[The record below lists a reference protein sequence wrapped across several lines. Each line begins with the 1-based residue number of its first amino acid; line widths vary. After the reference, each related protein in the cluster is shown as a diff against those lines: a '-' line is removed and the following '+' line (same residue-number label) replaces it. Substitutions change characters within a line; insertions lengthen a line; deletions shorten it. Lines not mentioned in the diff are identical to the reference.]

1 MMPKLE
7 EVRNVVKK
15 ISSIDELKGRICFF
29 GGAMPYI
36 YHGEESGREHSDID
50 VLVDEEVMGVLR
62 DMFKKAENY
71 RPHLDSINLGLDKDY
86 GFKIFID
93 GVYVEFEPMSIKD
106 GHLIRS
112 SFSPDKEFAGTE
124 VIPFLE
130 MEDVVVPITVDGI
143 STHTESMELI
153 RASKAKYERDKDLKD
168 IAFIDSH
175 GIDPERYA
183 RVVAC
188 LKQADVSMSSYEE
201 LRRIKKQWTIL

>member
-1 MMPKLE
+1 MPKLE

-71 RPHLDSINLGLDKDY
+71 RPHLDSMNLGLDKDY

-112 SFSPDKEFAGTE
+112 SFSPDKELAGTE

-130 MEDVVVPITVDGI
+130 IEDVVIPITVDGI

-201 LRRIKKQWTIL
+201 LRRIKKQ

>member
-1 MMPKLE
+1 MPKLE

-71 RPHLDSINLGLDKDY
+71 RPHLDSMNLGLDKDY

-112 SFSPDKEFAGTE
+112 SFSPDKELAGTE

-130 MEDVVVPITVDGI
+130 MEDVVIPVSVDGI

-201 LRRIKKQWTIL
+201 LRRIKKQ

>member
-201 LRRIKKQWTIL
+201 LRRIKKQ

>member
-71 RPHLDSINLGLDKDY
+71 RPHLDSMNLGLDKDY

-93 GVYVEFEPMSIKD
+93 GVYVGFEPMSIKD

-112 SFSPDKEFAGTE
+112 SFSPDKEVAGTE

-130 MEDVVVPITVDGI
+130 MEDVVIPITVDGI
-143 STHTESMELI
+143 STYTESMELI

-201 LRRIKKQWTIL
+201 LRRIKKQ

>member
-1 MMPKLE
+1 MPKLE

-62 DMFKKAENY
+62 DMFKNAENY

-93 GVYVEFEPMSIKD
+93 GVYVEFEPMSIND

-112 SFSPDKEFAGTE
+112 SFSPDRELAGTE

-130 MEDVVVPITVDGI
+130 MEDVVIPITVDGI
-143 STHTESMELI
+143 STYTESMELI

-201 LRRIKKQWTIL
+201 LRRIKKQ

>member
-71 RPHLDSINLGLDKDY
+71 RPHLDSMNLGLDKDY

-112 SFSPDKEFAGTE
+112 SFSPDKEVAGTE

-130 MEDVVVPITVDGI
+130 MEDVVIPITVDGI
-143 STHTESMELI
+143 STYTESMELI

-201 LRRIKKQWTIL
+201 LRRIKKQ

>member
-71 RPHLDSINLGLDKDY
+71 RPHLDSMNLGLDKDY

-112 SFSPDKEFAGTE
+112 SFSPDKELAGTE

-130 MEDVVVPITVDGI
+130 IEDIVIPITVDGI

-201 LRRIKKQWTIL
+201 LRRIKKQ

>member
-1 MMPKLE
+1 
-7 EVRNVVKK
+7 
-15 ISSIDELKGRICFF
+15 
-29 GGAMPYI
+29 MPYI

-112 SFSPDKEFAGTE
+112 SFSPDKEVAGTE

-130 MEDVVVPITVDGI
+130 MEDVVIPITVDGI
-143 STHTESMELI
+143 STYTESMELI

-201 LRRIKKQWTIL
+201 LRRIKKQ

>member
-130 MEDVVVPITVDGI
+130 MEDVVIPITIDGI
-143 STHTESMELI
+143 STYTESMELI

-201 LRRIKKQWTIL
+201 LRRIKKQ

>member
-36 YHGEESGREHSDID
+36 YHGEEFGREHSDID

-112 SFSPDKEFAGTE
+112 SFSPDKELAGTE
-124 VIPFLE
+124 VVPFLE
-130 MEDVVVPITVDGI
+130 MEDVVIPITVDGI
-143 STHTESMELI
+143 STYTESMELI

-201 LRRIKKQWTIL
+201 LRRIKKQ

>member
-71 RPHLDSINLGLDKDY
+71 RPHLDSMNLGLDKDY

-112 SFSPDKEFAGTE
+112 SFSPDKELAGTE

-130 MEDVVVPITVDGI
+130 MEDVVIPITVDGI
-143 STHTESMELI
+143 STYTESMELI

-201 LRRIKKQWTIL
+201 LRRIKKQ

>member
-1 MMPKLE
+1 MMPKLD

-71 RPHLDSINLGLDKDY
+71 RPHLDSMNLGLDKDY

-112 SFSPDKEFAGTE
+112 SFSPDKEVAGTE

-130 MEDVVVPITVDGI
+130 MEDVVIPITVDGI
-143 STHTESMELI
+143 STYTESMELI

-201 LRRIKKQWTIL
+201 LRRIKKQ

>member
-1 MMPKLE
+1 MPKLE

-71 RPHLDSINLGLDKDY
+71 RPHLDSMNLGLDKDY

-112 SFSPDKEFAGTE
+112 SFSPDKELAGTE

-130 MEDVVVPITVDGI
+130 MEDVVIPVSVDGI
-143 STHTESMELI
+143 STYTESMELI

-201 LRRIKKQWTIL
+201 LRRIKKQ

>member
-71 RPHLDSINLGLDKDY
+71 RPH
-86 GFKIFID
+86 
-93 GVYVEFEPMSIKD
+93 
-106 GHLIRS
+106 
-112 SFSPDKEFAGTE
+112 
-124 VIPFLE
+124 
-130 MEDVVVPITVDGI
+130 
-143 STHTESMELI
+143 
-153 RASKAKYERDKDLKD
+153 
-168 IAFIDSH
+168 
-175 GIDPERYA
+175 
-183 RVVAC
+183 
-188 LKQADVSMSSYEE
+188 
-201 LRRIKKQWTIL
+201 

>member
-36 YHGEESGREHSDID
+36 YHGEEFGREHSDID

-71 RPHLDSINLGLDKDY
+71 RPHLDSMNLGLDKDY

-112 SFSPDKEFAGTE
+112 SFSPDKELAGTE
-124 VIPFLE
+124 VVPFLE
-130 MEDVVVPITVDGI
+130 MEDVVIPITVDGI
-143 STHTESMELI
+143 STYTESMELI

-201 LRRIKKQWTIL
+201 LRRIKKQ

>member
-1 MMPKLE
+1 MPKLE

-62 DMFKKAENY
+62 DMFKKVENY

-130 MEDVVVPITVDGI
+130 MEDVVIPITVDGI

-201 LRRIKKQWTIL
+201 LRRIKKQ

>member
-71 RPHLDSINLGLDKDY
+71 RHHLDSINLGLDKDY

-130 MEDVVVPITVDGI
+130 MEDVVIPITVDGI
-143 STHTESMELI
+143 STYTESMELI

-201 LRRIKKQWTIL
+201 LRRIKKQ

>member
-71 RPHLDSINLGLDKDY
+71 RPHLDSMNLGLDKDY

-112 SFSPDKEFAGTE
+112 SFSPDKELAGTE

-130 MEDVVVPITVDGI
+130 MEDVVIPITVDGI

-201 LRRIKKQWTIL
+201 LRRIKKQ

>member
-15 ISSIDELKGRICFF
+15 ISSIDEFKGRICFF

-71 RPHLDSINLGLDKDY
+71 RPHLDSMNLGLDKDY

-112 SFSPDKEFAGTE
+112 SFSPDKELAGTE

-130 MEDVVVPITVDGI
+130 MEDVVIPITVDGI

-201 LRRIKKQWTIL
+201 LRRIKKQ

>member
-71 RPHLDSINLGLDKDY
+71 RPHLDSMNLGLDKDY

-112 SFSPDKEFAGTE
+112 SFSPDKELAGTE
-124 VIPFLE
+124 VVPFLE
-130 MEDVVVPITVDGI
+130 MEDVVIPITVDGI
-143 STHTESMELI
+143 STYTESMELI

-201 LRRIKKQWTIL
+201 LRRIKKQ

>member
-36 YHGEESGREHSDID
+36 YHGDESGREHSDID

-130 MEDVVVPITVDGI
+130 IEDVVIPITVDGI

-175 GIDPERYA
+175 GIDLERYA

-201 LRRIKKQWTIL
+201 LRRIKKQ

>member
-130 MEDVVVPITVDGI
+130 MEDVVIPITVDGI
-143 STHTESMELI
+143 STYIESMELI

-201 LRRIKKQWTIL
+201 LRRIKKQ

>member
-71 RPHLDSINLGLDKDY
+71 RPHLDSMNLGLDKDY

-112 SFSPDKEFAGTE
+112 SFSPDKELAGTE
-124 VIPFLE
+124 VVPFLE
-130 MEDVVVPITVDGI
+130 MEDVVIPITVDGI
-143 STHTESMELI
+143 STYTESMELI
-153 RASKAKYERDKDLKD
+153 
-168 IAFIDSH
+168 
-175 GIDPERYA
+175 
-183 RVVAC
+183 
-188 LKQADVSMSSYEE
+188 
-201 LRRIKKQWTIL
+201 

>member
-50 VLVDEEVMGVLR
+50 VLVDEEVMGLLR

-71 RPHLDSINLGLDKDY
+71 RPHLDSMNLGLDKDY

-130 MEDVVVPITVDGI
+130 MEDVVIPITVDGI
-143 STHTESMELI
+143 RTYTESMELI

-175 GIDPERYA
+175 GIDSERYA

-201 LRRIKKQWTIL
+201 LRRIKRQ

>member
-1 MMPKLE
+1 MPKLD

-112 SFSPDKEFAGTE
+112 SFSPDKEVAGTE

-130 MEDVVVPITVDGI
+130 MEDVVIPITVDGI
-143 STHTESMELI
+143 STYTESMELI

-201 LRRIKKQWTIL
+201 LRRIKRQ